1 MPTSTLLQLVARGT
15 QDAFL
20 TGSPQVNFFTHV
32 YRRYTNFA
40 MESIPIHMDGSPE
53 FGQRISTVIPRK
65 GDLLTALFLE
75 MDLPPIPAG
84 AGGVQNYWVNDI
96 GHAMIEYVSI
106 EIGEKEIDKHTGEWL
121 NIWGELTTPLNL
133 RAGYD
138 QMVGH
143 YNVYPPT
150 DMSGQTTHISVPL
163 RFWFCSRLGAAL
175 PLIALQSH
183 PVRLII
189 KLRPFADLVWN
200 DSINSEVLAG
210 ASCSSAG
217 IPSAPVSPS
226 RLQLYGDYVFLDEKQ
241 QRLYSTQTHAYLI
254 EQLQISPVQSVPARQ
269 TITNIE
275 LNFNNS
281 VKEFLWVV
289 QQERA
294 QGAREW
300 FNYANRLIGETGLTS
315 DLLDSG
321 ILRLSGQD
329 RFDRRSARYFRLT
342 QPYQRHTVI
351 PASPALIYTYSF
363 ALKPEDE
370 QPSGS
375 INCSKFTDIQ
385 LSLSMNPTELTHER
399 RVAVY
404 GFGYNILRIQGGLG
418 GLMFIA

>member
-1 MPTSTLLQLVARGT
+1 
-15 QDAFL
+15 
-20 TGSPQVNFFTHV
+20 
-32 YRRYTNFA
+32 
-40 MESIPIHMDGSPE
+40 
-53 FGQRISTVIPRK
+53 
-65 GDLLTALFLE
+65 
-75 MDLPPIPAG
+75 
-84 AGGVQNYWVNDI
+84 
-96 GHAMIEYVSI
+96 
-106 EIGEKEIDKHTGEWL
+106 
-121 NIWGELTTPLNL
+121 LNL

-150 DMSGQTTHISVPL
+150 DMSGQTMHISVPL

-189 KLRPFADLVWN
+189 KLRPFSELVWN

-210 ASCSSAG
+210 ASCSSTG

-241 QRLYSTQTHAYLI
+241 QRLYATQTHAYLI

-269 TITNIE
+269 PITNIE

-300 FNYANRLIGETGLTS
+300 FNYANRLIGETGLTD

-329 RFDRRSARYFRLT
+329 RFDRRTARYFRLT
-342 QPYQRHTVI
+342 QPYQHHTVI
-351 PASPALIYTYSF
+351 PASPALIYAYSF

-370 QPSGS
+370 QPSGT

-385 LSLSMNPTELTHER
+385 LSLTMNPTELAHER

-404 GFGYNILRIQGGLG
+404 GFGYNMLRIQGGLG